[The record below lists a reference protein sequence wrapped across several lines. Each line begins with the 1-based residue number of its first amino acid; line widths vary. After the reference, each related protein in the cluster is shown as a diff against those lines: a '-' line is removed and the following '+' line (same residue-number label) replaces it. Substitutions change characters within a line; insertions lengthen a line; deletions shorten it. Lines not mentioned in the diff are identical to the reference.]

1 MEIKYIKV
9 DKLNPADYNPRQMTE
24 KQEQELID
32 SLQAFGFAE
41 PIVVNSNPKRKNV
54 IIGGHQRVNVA
65 KQIGITE
72 IPCVFYNLD
81 EEKEKEL
88 NIRLNKNLGE
98 WDYDLLHSFDLD
110 LLTDI
115 GFDETDL
122 SKELDKLIEPEED
135 EAPEVDK
142 TKTESKLGEVYELG
156 NHRLMCGDATKKEDV
171 EKLMDG
177 KKADMVFTDPPYGID
192 FTGNVHA
199 DGSKS
204 HNSKF
209 GKLKNDKLSDQGQID
224 FINDYVGIIK
234 QFTIGA
240 YYICWYRLGLHQLF
254 NGIINNDLDYKALI
268 IWDKGNHTL
277 SNSDY
282 QSKFEPIVYGWIDKH
297 NFYGGR
303 SNFDLWDIERTKK
316 NILHPTMK
324 PIALVI
330 NAIKNSSKQDDIV
343 LDLFGGSGSTLIA
356 AEQTNRTCYM
366 MELDPKYCDVIRKRY
381 DTFNNK

>member
-115 GFDETDL
+115 GFDEKEL
-122 SKELDKLIEPEED
+122 SKEFDKLLEPVED
-135 EAPEVDK
+135 EVPEVDNK
-142 TKTESKLGEVYELG
+142 KKPDSKIGCVYELG
-156 NHRLMCGDATKKEDV
+156 RHRLMCGDSTKKEDV

-177 KKADMVFTDPPYGID
+177 NKADMVFTDPPYLME
-192 FTGNVHA
+192 FSGNVHA

-204 HNSKF
+204 HNAKF
-209 GKLKNDKLSDQGQID
+209 GGILNDDLSDDEKGEFID
-224 FINDYVGIIK
+224 SFIKIIMEYCK
-234 QFTIGA
+234 GA
-240 YYICWYRLGLHQLF
+240 YYVCWYRLGLDKILP
-254 NGIINNDLDYKALI
+254 ILSDYKALL

-282 QSKFEPIVYGWIDKH
+282 QSKYEPIIYGWVEEH
-297 NFYGGR
+297 SFYGGR
-303 SNFDLWDIERTKK
+303 SEFDLWDVTRTVK
-316 NILHPTMK
+316 NELHPTMK
-324 PIALVI
+324 PLELCTK
-330 NAIKNSSKQDDIV
+330 AIKNSSKQDDIV

-356 AEQTNRTCYM
+356 AEQTKRICYM